1 MTIREAYARATV
13 AKRLE
18 IDVDN
23 RTAADYLI
31 ASGWT
36 RSRMAYLLRR
46 LQSEWDGAAKKLHME
61 DADYILLV
69 GSLATLK
76 PAIETAMGWCERK
89 GIPHGERVVRAAL
102 SWWLDNTCHRCY
114 GRGYKLI
121 EGTPSLGM
129 ACDVCHGSGKR
140 REPEAAYRVLD
151 MFATCTG
158 NDYSLMHV
166 YLRRDA

>member
-1 MTIREAYARATV
+1 MTIRESYAVATTATRINV
-13 AKRLE
+13 EAHR
-18 IDVDN
+18 

-46 LQSEWDGAAKKLHME
+46 LQAEWDGAAKKLRME
-61 DADYILLV
+61 EADYILLV
-69 GSLATLK
+69 GSLGTLK
-76 PAIETAMGWCERK
+76 PAIEVAMGWCEK
-89 GIPHGERVVRAAL
+89 KEIEHGERVARAAL

-121 EGTPSLGM
+121 DGTPSLGM
-129 ACDVCHGSGKR
+129 ACDVCHGTGKR

-151 MFATCTG
+151 MFARCTG
-158 NDYSLMHV
+158 EDYSRMHG
-166 YLRRDA
+166 YLRRDC